1 MKNLFKLLA
10 IFTAFAFT
18 SCTTSLNTTAPV
30 DDVYSYGPTKVV
42 VEKPASS
49 PSTNTST
56 PSADNNSTPVTSAAA
71 VVNPQTT
78 YQDQVVELEGDT
90 YYESSFSEDD
100 YYDYSY
106 AARIKRF
113 HDPLEGVGYYDSY
126 YTNRYWYDYDP
137 YSYGTSIYIGYDYA
151 YPYYRPSV
159 SFGFS
164 WGWGW
169 GWNWNRV

>member
-1 MKNLFKLLA
+1 VRLL
-10 IFTAFAFT
+10 
-18 SCTTSLNTTAPV
+18 L
-30 DDVYSYGPTKVV
+30 DK
-42 VEKPASS
+42 
-49 PSTNTST
+49 
-56 PSADNNSTPVTSAAA
+56 NSTPVTSAAA

-164 WGWGW
+164 WGLGLGLSLLWLGLGLSLLW
-169 GWNWNRV
+169 RLGLGISLLWLGLGLGRWLLGRL